1 MCRTK
6 YLSFSSLQKFDFDSA
21 RALTGLVTKGLG
33 GSSDWVTAF
42 RVRYSHDG
50 VAWNRITTEDGGGR
64 ERVFPGN
71 HDAESEN
78 VVYFPRPLRA
88 RYLRLTPL
96 TWHGGVGV
104 RAEVLG
110 CDNEYCEFS
119 TSEAIHNTY
128 YCSSPFYL
136 DISSAATVPT
146 VATAPPPIPESC
158 VPCPGV
164 TASDL
169 AGCLCAQGLLWDGEK
184 CVARE
189 QCGCYVDFHR
199 LKNDFT

>member
-1 MCRTK
+1 M
-6 YLSFSSLQKFDFDSA
+6 
-21 RALTGLVTKGLG
+21 
-33 GSSDWVTAF
+33 TAF

-50 VAWNRITTEDGGGR
+50 VAWNRITTEDGGR

-110 CDNEYCEFS
+110 CDNQYCEFS

-128 YCSSPFYL
+128 YYSSLRLSRHFFSGDRPHSGHRPTPDTRILRSLPRCSGVGPRRLPLRPGAPLGRGEVRGQGAVRLLRRFPQVKQERDPF
-136 DISSAATVPT
+136 T
-146 VATAPPPIPESC
+146 
-158 VPCPGV
+158 
-164 TASDL
+164 DL
-169 AGCLCAQGLLWDGEK
+169 RRLLHFK
-184 CVARE
+184 V
-189 QCGCYVDFHR
+189 Q
-199 LKNDFT
+199 T